1 MMPTITTLSVQNPSA
16 SQADVQ
22 LVHAAVRADWRAD
35 HPLHHGGLHHPTQ
48 ARLLGAV
55 RILFG
60 LFFLVNLLLHF
71 NPVYA
76 AQFIPD
82 MLRTAQAMGQPAWLG
97 QWVDQV
103 LAVFQLV
110 GPARALALM
119 FGIETL
125 LTLGLLTGL
134 GFPALGWLGL
144 VYELLLWSTIGGL
157 GGPYV
162 SGATDPGTAIV
173 YALGF
178 VVILLT
184 RAWQGASWWQG
195 QAKAPSRDALRLA
208 FLLFG
213 ALWAFDAWWK
223 WQPGFLG
230 QMASFL
236 GAAQAGQPGW
246 IVSWIGL
253 FVLVMRTIGPFAF
266 AVLAALTESAVAIS
280 VLFAHRL
287 PLKWLRIAL
296 VLGLL
301 YSLMLWTTAEG
312 FGGPYGPGFTGNK
325 GDVLGTTNVYS
336 IIFLFMLAILWRP
349 RQGHVQNTHADAGWR
364 E

>member
-1 MMPTITTLSVQNPSA
+1 MTRNITTLSVQNPSA
-16 SQADVQ
+16 SQADAHP
-22 LVHAAVRADWRAD
+22 LGAAPRSDWRAD
-35 HPLHHGGLHHPTQ
+35 HPLHHTGPHHPTQ

-71 NPVYA
+71 SPAYA

-82 MLRTAQAMGQPAWLG
+82 MLRAAQATGQPAWLG
-97 QWVDQV
+97 QWAAQV
-103 LAVFQLV
+103 LAVFQFV
-110 GPARALALM
+110 GPGRALALM

-144 VYELLLWSTIGGL
+144 VYELFLWSTIGGL

-195 QAKAPSRDALRLA
+195 EARAPSREALRLA

-230 QMASFL
+230 QIASFFS
-236 GAAQAGQPGW
+236 AAQAGQPSWVVNW
-246 IVSWIGL
+246 IAL
-253 FVLVMRTIGPFAF
+253 FILLMQAIGPFVF

-296 VLGLL
+296 VLGLV
-301 YSLMLWTTAEG
+301 YSLVLWTTAEG

-325 GDVLGTTNVYS
+325 GDVLGTTSVYA
-336 IIFLFMLAILWRP
+336 IIFLFLLAALWRP
-349 RQGHVQNTHADAGWR
+349 RRPAA
-364 E
+364 